1 MRFTEQHPCPC
12 GGTYTFVVYGDGRW
26 TSTVC
31 PACGVP
37 GNNIDPLS
45 VAVTA
50 ERLLRRSLE
59 ELKGGDYTLTVL
71 IGTMAVESFLTRLFF
86 KFKKMENYAT
96 TLTWPTPQKEK
107 EWEDEYGRRTGFLKP
122 ADFVSNT
129 LTGMPFDVFV
139 AANAVAG
146 KIMAEF
152 PNAAHLSPKQ
162 YIQTELFHRRN
173 YIAHWGY
180 VNTGQAEAEL
190 CHKLAVAVVV
200 ILREMDKS
208 KYGTM

>member
-107 EWEDEYGRRTGFLKP
+107 EWEDEYGRRTGCLKP

-146 KIMAEF
+146 KIMAEV

-173 YIAHWGY
+173 
-180 VNTGQAEAEL
+180 
-190 CHKLAVAVVV
+190 
-200 ILREMDKS
+200 
-208 KYGTM
+208 